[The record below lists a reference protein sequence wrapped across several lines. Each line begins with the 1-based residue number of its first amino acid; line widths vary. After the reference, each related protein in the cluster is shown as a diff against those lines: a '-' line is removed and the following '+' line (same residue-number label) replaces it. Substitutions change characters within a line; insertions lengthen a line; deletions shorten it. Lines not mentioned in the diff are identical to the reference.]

1 FRALIVLT
9 ITRRVAAGWL
19 VLPFSGRKN
28 NLDHRPQTENAP
40 NVIWG
45 NSCRKIL
52 IRVEWG
58 RFELDSKLLRLPIE
72 PIIT

>member
-1 FRALIVLT
+1 MFNSQLIYCPFRALIVLT

-40 NVIWG
+40 LNRYPYLQTIFP
-45 NSCRKIL
+45 K
-52 IRVEWG
+52 
-58 RFELDSKLLRLPIE
+58 K
-72 PIIT
+72 